1 MAAAVESDVIVMA
14 AAVADY
20 TPESVSDVKIK
31 KQGDDMTIR
40 LRQTRDIAASVGAVK
55 RPSQVLVGFALETDN
70 EEANALDKMRRK
82 RLDMIVL
89 NSLRDKGAGFG
100 CDTNKVTIYRPD
112 GTRRECDLK
121 SKSLVADDIVNEVIE
136 MLERAERA
144 DK

>member
-1 MAAAVESDVIVMA
+1 M
-14 AAVADY
+14 
-20 TPESVSDVKIK
+20 
-31 KQGDDMTIR
+31 
-40 LRQTRDIAASVGAVK
+40 K

-70 EEANALDKMRRK
+70 EEANALDKMKRK

-121 SKSLVADDIVNEVIE
+121 SKSLVADDIVKEVIE
-136 MLERAERA
+136 LLERAER
-144 DK
+144 KSK